1 MNVLSMIES
10 FNTTVEVYQLDRTL
24 ALGQYENQVVE
35 LEGYFIRIGN
45 DKNTGL
51 QKVHVLIED
60 INFKDINGSNYNA
73 LGG

>member
-45 DKNTGL
+45 G
-51 QKVHVLIED
+51 V
-60 INFKDINGSNYNA
+60 
-73 LGG
+73 